1 MFVLSHALS
10 IFLQL
15 PWAQRNGSVHLHQ
28 GFLPSGFWL
37 SSVYAE
43 HQQRLGVES
52 VSELGVIKP
61 FSSQADI
68 EHDIYLAYLSKYI
81 ATRSWSDWP
90 KPSLVPEHWGDYLG
104 TPVTYQ
110 WHMGATGKHFLS
122 TPSIVC
128 IHKMCSVNFPW
139 IFTHFWL
146 VVKTHHLL
154 YNSYLIIIELSPA
167 LYYST

>member
-37 SSVYAE
+37 SSVYGD
-43 HQQRLGVES
+43 HQQRLGDES

-81 ATRSWSDWP
+81 ATRS
-90 KPSLVPEHWGDYLG
+90 
-104 TPVTYQ
+104 
-110 WHMGATGKHFLS
+110 
-122 TPSIVC
+122 
-128 IHKMCSVNFPW
+128 
-139 IFTHFWL
+139 
-146 VVKTHHLL
+146 
-154 YNSYLIIIELSPA
+154 
-167 LYYST
+167 